1 VADCVGHPVTCVSYT
16 NDGNCVL
23 ATCMDSK
30 VRLFD
35 KASGELL
42 ASYAGHKNSSYRVE
56 SCMTHGDAHVA
67 CGSEDGDVFFWD
79 LVSGKQARPTRP
91 WARCAAACACAPHAA
106 AVLRPRRLTLARV
119 RRCTSCLGTK
129 ASCAAWRTTPPRHC
143 SSPRPSTALLACGGS
158 AQMRA
163 VVYSYVLT

>member
-1 VADCVGHPVTCVSYT
+1 MADCVGHPVTCVSYT

-79 LVSGKQARPTRP
+79 LVSGKQARPPRP

-106 AVLRPRRLTLARV
+106 AVLRPRRLNPRACPQVHKLSGHKGVVCGLAYHPSETLLLTASV
-119 RRCTSCLGTK
+119 DGTVGV
-129 ASCAAWRTTPPRHC
+129 WR
-143 SSPRPSTALLACGGS
+143 
-158 AQMRA
+158 
-163 VVYSYVLT
+163 